1 MMRLKKVVRYVQHSK
16 DLVLELTLDFE
27 QPREIRVA
35 SDADWI
41 GEEGKSTSGYI
52 ITFMGMLIASGSKS
66 QSVVARS
73 APEAEL
79 YGLNTAVSK
88 GLFVQSIL
96 KDILNEEIPIRVWTD
111 SSSALGII
119 SRRGLGKIDHVGIE
133 YLWLQ
138 QAIRER
144 EIYMEKE
151 TSAENP
157 ADMLTKGLGAATL
170 EKHVAAIG
178 LKEEGDAQ

>member
-1 MMRLKKVVRYVQHSK
+1 M
-16 DLVLELTLDFE
+16 
-27 QPREIRVA
+27 
-35 SDADWI
+35 
-41 GEEGKSTSGYI
+41 
-52 ITFMGMLIASGSKS
+52 
-66 QSVVARS
+66 

-138 QAIRER
+138 EAIRER
-144 EIYMEKE
+144 DIHMEKE
-151 TSAENP
+151 ASADNP
-157 ADMLTKGLGAATL
+157 ADMLTKGLGAAVL

-178 LKEEGDAQ
+178 LKKEEDAQ